1 MQPREGQPRD
11 GYRDPALFR
20 ISDADR
26 NKVAEVL
33 RQAAGDGRIDFDEL
47 DERLDATFAAKTY
60 ADLVPITV
68 DLPIQSGSDEHWRQP
83 TVDLNHS
90 SPAHRI
96 GTRATA
102 THESSWVVMG
112 ECKRQGAWLVPEE
125 HTAFAMMGS
134 VLLDLREATFAGS
147 MITITANAIMGEV
160 KVLVDAHTHVVVDGT
175 PIMGD
180 FNQGKDKTPAR
191 LSASSPTVRV
201 KGMALM
207 GSVTVVRQPPP
218 GTPRK
223 FLGTY

>member
-1 MQPREGQPRD
+1 M
-11 GYRDPALFR
+11 LR

-68 DLPIQSGSDEHWRQP
+68 DLPAHVQHHHDAGGQLSAAQRQA
-83 TVDLNHS
+83 L
-90 SPAHRI
+90 PA
-96 GTRATA
+96 AT
-102 THESSWVVMG
+102 THESTWVVMG
-112 ECKRQGAWLVPEE
+112 ESKRQGAWLVPAQ
-125 HTAFAMMGS
+125 HTAFAFMGS
-134 VLLDLREATFAGS
+134 VLLDLREASFAS
-147 MITITANAIMGEV
+147 HQITITASTVMGEV

-175 PIMGD
+175 PIMGEYT
-180 FNQGKDKTPAR
+180 QGKDKTPAR
-191 LSASSPTVRV
+191 LGQESPTVTL
-201 KGMALM
+201 KGIALM